1 MFPRW
6 REMDRKRPK
15 CGTAWKSLSEFSEG
29 GMCAAT
35 AQVGMAEDVRVDT
48 PLNSFNVLP
57 QIADALPPDPF
68 APESIGCQ
76 DAG

>member
-1 MFPRW
+1 
-6 REMDRKRPK
+6 
-15 CGTAWKSLSEFSEG
+15 
-29 GMCAAT
+29 MCAAT